1 MLGRGEQIRKIS
13 VMVFSYNV
21 ERQRECV
28 SDSTSRRRTGREKG
42 PWFGYRSKGAISLW
56 ETRNI
61 LLFWKELG
69 EMLLP

>member
-1 MLGRGEQIRKIS
+1 MGRGEQIRKIS

-28 SDSTSRRRTGREKG
+28 LSDSTSRRRTGREKG
-42 PWFGYRSKGAISLW
+42 PWFGYRSKGTVSLR

-61 LLFWKELG
+61 LLFWKALG
-69 EMLLP
+69 EMLFP